1 MPKLKTHKGIAKRF
15 KVTGTGKVVR
25 KKAAARHLK
34 ENKRGK
40 QVRQMRSPVTV
51 PSTTAKQ
58 VKSLIH
64 N

>member
-25 KKAAARHLK
+25 KKACARHLK
-34 ENKRGK
+34 ENKSGK

-51 PSTTAKQ
+51 PTFTAKQ
-58 VKSLIH
+58 VKSLIQD
-64 N
+64 